1 MLIYAMLKGCRSRYA
16 IDEGDVSAVSAEG
29 MLMAMAAEKT
39 ETLITT
45 WLEMTSPSSFAPA
58 FVQAADIEIV
68 KMEMPDLGFYKFLYQ
83 SVGEEWA
90 WRNRLVISNAE
101 LRQILASER
110 TQVHVLYV
118 SGSPGGYVELFR
130 HEDGSVEIAYFG
142 LRRDY
147 MGRGLGKH
155 LLSYGIARAWEM
167 NATRVWLHTCN
178 LDGPHALVNYQKRG
192 FSIWKVDE
200 EPMPALYT

>member
-1 MLIYAMLKGCRSRYA
+1 MVL
-16 IDEGDVSAVSAEG
+16 
-29 MLMAMAAEKT
+29 AAEKT
-39 ETLITT
+39 EMLVTT
-45 WLEMTSPSSFAPA
+45 YLEMTSPSSFVPA

-90 WRNRLVISNAE
+90 WRDRLVMPNAE
-101 LRQILASER
+101 LRKVLASKN

-118 SGSPGGYVELFR
+118 SGSPGGYVELFQ
-130 HEDGSVEIAYFG
+130 HDDQSVEIMYFG

-178 LDGPHALVNYQKRG
+178 LDGPHALANYQKRG
-192 FSIWKVDE
+192 FSIYKVVE
-200 EPMPALYT
+200 EPMPDLYA

>member
-1 MLIYAMLKGCRSRYA
+1 MVLAKETA
-16 IDEGDVSAVSAEG
+16 
-29 MLMAMAAEKT
+29 

-45 WLEMTSPSSFAPA
+45 YLQMTSLADFAPT
-58 FVQAADIEIV
+58 FIQAADIEIV

-83 SVGEEWA
+83 SVGAEWA
-90 WRNRLVISNAE
+90 WRDRLHMSNAE
-101 LRQILASER
+101 LRKVLSSTD

-130 HEDGSVEIAYFG
+130 HADRSVEIVYFG

-155 LLSYGIARAWEM
+155 LLSYGVARAWDM
-167 NATRVWLHTCN
+167 HATRVWLHTCN

-192 FSIWKVDE
+192 FRIYRVVE
-200 EPMPALYT
+200 APLPERYA

>member
-1 MLIYAMLKGCRSRYA
+1 MAL
-16 IDEGDVSAVSAEG
+16 AVK
-29 MLMAMAAEKT
+29 KT
-39 ETLITT
+39 ATLITT
-45 WLEMTSPSSFAPA
+45 YLEMTSPSSFAPS

-90 WRNRLVISNAE
+90 WRDRLVMPNAE
-101 LRQILASER
+101 LRKVLASEK

-118 SGSPGGYVELFR
+118 SGSPGGYVELFQ
-130 HEDGSVEIAYFG
+130 HEDRSVEIMYFG

-167 NATRVWLHTCN
+167 DASRVWLHTCN
-178 LDGPHALVNYQKRG
+178 LDGPHALANYQKRG
-192 FSIWKVDE
+192 FSIYKVVE
-200 EPMPALYT
+200 EPMPELYV